1 MYNGSLVRTAPRA
14 ARAFPPISRLA
25 PSLHHEY
32 RTLKIISKTLTWLAG
47 ALLLMVVGIAFMF
60 WSYQQIS
67 DAAVQRQHTRTMTSM
82 ANALLSGLKD
92 AETGQRGYVLTG
104 KETYLQPYLAARDQV
119 IPELTALREEI
130 GHAGASGVLD
140 TMAPLIEAKMVELAN
155 GIALRRAGDLNAVRL
170 LMEGSTGERLMGQ
183 IRNGLEGFILIQT
196 QEGLRNEEDFDTGMR
211 RLLLILSVVAVLAL
225 LFAFTFAYLIYQK
238 SQQRVKNL
246 VHLETLHLLQAQE
259 AGNAQLARANQRLQE
274 GEQRLWVTLNSI
286 GDAVIATDAAA
297 CVTLLNPVAETL
309 TGWTQAQA
317 LGQRVDE
324 VFHIIHKDSRTLAKI
339 PVAEALAHGTIQGLA
354 NHTVLI
360 SRDGSEFDIADS
372 CAPIRDADA
381 QVVGAVLV
389 FRNISDEYAV
399 QQSLRDSAAL
409 LQTILNT
416 VADGLLTIH
425 AHGGIIE
432 TVNPAIELMFGY
444 SAAELGGKHLSWL
457 IPELD
462 KDHHNGSLAYYG
474 VSAEDRAIGVGREVI
489 GLRKDGRVFPL
500 EISVSEMT
508 LRGQRYF
515 TGILRDISTRKA
527 AEEALRKA
535 GALQKAIFDSAVFA
549 SVATD
554 AKGVIQIFN
563 VGAERMLGYT
573 AAEVMNKITPAD
585 ISDPQELIAR
595 AKSLSIE
602 LETNITPGFE
612 ALVFKASRGIEDI
625 YELTYIRKDGSR
637 FPAVVSVTA
646 LRDEDN
652 NIIGYLLIGTDNTA
666 RKAAEDALRKA
677 GALQK
682 AIFDSANFSSIATDA
697 KGVIQIFN
705 VGAERML
712 GYTAAE
718 VMNKITPADI
728 SDPQEL
734 IARAKSLSIELETNI
749 TPGFEALVFKA
760 SRGIEDIYEL
770 TYIRKDG
777 SRFPAVVSVT
787 ALRDDQDSI
796 IGYLLIGTDNTARK
810 QVEAERVRL
819 DLVLQNKNVEL
830 ERARMVAEH
839 ANQAKSDFLSSM
851 SHELRSPLN
860 AILGFAQLLES
871 GTPPPSPAQAGSIGQ
886 ILTAG
891 WYLLK
896 LINEILDLA
905 LIESGRLS
913 LSLEPTSLHD
923 VLQDCQAMIAPLA
936 QQKGI
941 RIKFSPVDDDC
952 FVNAD
957 RTRLK
962 QVLVNLL
969 SNAIKYNRPGGTA
982 EVSYKLHSN
991 GRLRISVRD
1000 SGEGLTVAKMAQLFQ
1015 PFNRLGQ
1022 ETGTEEGT
1030 GIGLVV
1036 SRRLVELMDGE
1047 IGVTSTVGVGSVFW
1061 FELDAASVPQLAQD
1075 MQVPFTSPSPPESPD
1090 TRVHTLL
1097 YVEDNKANMA
1107 LVVQLVARRPD
1118 LRLMGAGDAMRGIA
1132 MARAHQPDVIVMDI
1146 NLPGISG
1153 MQALAILQESPATR
1167 HIPVLALSANAMPRD
1182 IERGLAAGFFRY
1194 LTKPIRVN
1202 EFMAALDEGLAMAQ
1216 TRIQ

>member
-1 MYNGSLVRTAPRA
+1 MCAITQTLHRPINRLAAYQLIAMAGEDGDFDDRCVYNGQLVRTAPRV
-14 ARAFPPISRLA
+14 ARAIHPFRALSG
-25 PSLHHEY
+25 LHHEY
-32 RTLKIISKTLTWLAG
+32 RILKIIPKTLTWLAG
-47 ALLLMVVGIAFMF
+47 ALLLIAAGIAFMF
-60 WSYQQIS
+60 WSYQQIT
-67 DAAVQRQHTRTMTSM
+67 AAASQRQHTRIVISM
-82 ANALLSGLKD
+82 ANDLLSGLKD
-92 AETGQRGYVLTG
+92 AETGQRGYALTG
-104 KETYLQPYLAARDQV
+104 NGAYLVPYLAVRDQV
-119 IPELTALREEI
+119 IPRLKALREQN
-130 GHAGASGVLD
+130 ANTDASGDLD
-140 TMAPLIEAKMVELAN
+140 TMAPLIEAKMVDLAN
-155 GIALRRAGDLNAVRL
+155 GIALRRSGDLNALRL
-170 LMEGSTGERLMGQ
+170 LMEGGTGERLMGQ
-183 IRNGLEGFILIQT
+183 IRTGMDRFILAQT
-196 QEGLRNEEDFDTGMR
+196 NDRLRNEASFDAGMR

-225 LFAFTFAYLIYQK
+225 LLAAVFAYLIYQK
-238 SQQRVKNL
+238 SRQRVKDL
-246 VHLETLHLLQAQE
+246 VHLETLHLLEAQE
-259 AGNAQLARANQRLQE
+259 TNNRLLARANHQLQE
-274 GEQRLWVTLNSI
+274 GEQKLWVTLSSI

-297 CVTLLNPVAETL
+297 CVTLLNPVAEAL

-317 LGQRVDE
+317 LGKPIDE
-324 VFHIIHKDSRTLAKI
+324 VFHIVNKDTRVLAKI
-339 PVAEALAHGTIQGLA
+339 PVADVLAHGTIQGLA
-354 NHTVLI
+354 NHTVLVA
-360 SRDGSEFDIADS
+360 RDAREFDIADS
-372 CAPIRDADA
+372 CAPIRSSEGL
-381 QVVGAVLV
+381 VVGAVLV
-389 FRNISDEYAV
+389 FRNVSDEYAV

-409 LQTILNT
+409 VQTILNT
-416 VADGLLTIH
+416 VVDGLVTIH

-444 SAAELGGKHLSWL
+444 SAAELGGKHLSSL

-462 KDHHNGSLAYYG
+462 QDHHNGSLAYYG
-474 VSAEDRAIGVGREVI
+474 VSDEARAIGVGREVI
-489 GLRKDGRVFPL
+489 GRRKDGSTFPL
-500 EISVSEMT
+500 EIAVSEMT

-554 AKGVIQIFN
+554 AQGVIQIFN

-573 AAEVMNKITPAD
+573 AAEVMNQRTPAD
-585 ISDPQELIAR
+585 ISDPQE
-595 AKSLSIE
+595 
-602 LETNITPGFE
+602 
-612 ALVFKASRGIEDI
+612 V
-625 YELTYIRKDGSR
+625 
-637 FPAVVSVTA
+637 
-646 LRDEDN
+646 
-652 NIIGYLLIGTDNTA
+652 
-666 RKAAEDALRKA
+666 
-677 GALQK
+677 
-682 AIFDSANFSSIATDA
+682 
-697 KGVIQIFN
+697 
-705 VGAERML
+705 
-712 GYTAAE
+712 
-718 VMNKITPADI
+718 
-728 SDPQEL
+728 

-810 QVEAERVRL
+810 QVDAERARL

-830 ERARMVAEH
+830 ERARRVADH

-871 GTPPPSPAQAGSIGQ
+871 GSPPPSPTQAASIGQ

-923 VLQDCQAMIAPLA
+923 VLQDCQAMIAPQA

-941 RIKFSPVDDDC
+941 RIKIAIVDDDC
-952 FVNAD
+952 FVIAD

-969 SNAIKYNRPGGTA
+969 SNAIKYNRPNGTA
-982 EVSYKLHSN
+982 ELTYRLHSA

-1000 SGEGLTVAKMAQLFQ
+1000 NGEGLSPLKVAQLFQ

-1022 ETGTEEGT
+1022 EAGAEEGT

-1036 SRRLVELMDGE
+1036 SRQLVELMGGE
-1047 IGVTSTVGVGSVFW
+1047 IGATSTVGVGSVFW
-1061 FELDAASVPQLAQD
+1061 FELNAALAPQLLLD
-1075 MQVPFTSPSPPESPD
+1075 ELPLQVAPVSVTTTGASL
-1090 TRVHTLL
+1090 RTLL

-1107 LVVQLVARRPD
+1107 LVEQLIARRPD
-1118 LRLMGAGDAMRGIA
+1118 MRLLGAQDAMRGIA
-1132 MARAHQPDVIVMDI
+1132 MARAHQPDMILMDI

-1153 MQALAILQESPATR
+1153 MQALAILQEDAATQ
-1167 HIPVLALSANAMPRD
+1167 HIPVLALSANAMARD
-1182 IERGLAAGFFRY
+1182 IEKGLAAGFFRY
-1194 LTKPIRVN
+1194 LTKPIRVQ
-1202 EFMAALDEGLAMAQ
+1202 EFMAALDEGLALADTHGQ
-1216 TRIQ
+1216 